1 MKRQKKTYDD
11 DDGRT
16 IADMSG
22 VEKPKPFGDWFPSLN
37 TGPSEKEGDEK
48 KEPIP
53 RETRRAYVLSA
64 VLASLLIAF
73 VFAFFIG
80 LAILLMTLF
89 WK

>member
-22 VEKPKPFGDWFPSLN
+22 VERPKAFGLFPSS
-37 TGPSEKEGDEK
+37 PKEKTEVDEK
-48 KEPIP
+48 KEEFPK
-53 RETRRAYVLSA
+53 EARRAYVFSA
-64 VLASLLIAF
+64 ILASLLIAA

-80 LAILLMTLF
+80 LAIFIMTLI
-89 WK
+89 WR